1 MSIGEICNRDV
12 VVVEKNATVQE
23 AARLMRQYHVGDLV
37 VTAERDGVRV
47 PVGLITDR
55 DIVLEVLGEGVEINA
70 VSVGDIMSD
79 KLITT
84 HEEDELWDSLQR
96 MRIAG
101 VRRLPVVDE
110 RGGLQG
116 IVTLDDVIEL
126 LADELAQVAKVLA
139 HEQTREQAGRPGR

>member
-12 VVVEKNATVQE
+12 VVVEKDSTVQE

-79 KLITT
+79 KLITA

-126 LADELAQVAKVLA
+126 LADELAQVAKLLA